1 VSQATLSGGCLC
13 GMVKYEV
20 SGDANRFYHC
30 HCHRCRK
37 ATGTGHAT
45 NLILQPGRVTWVE
58 GEALLGRYKVPEAE
72 RFFTCFCSNCG
83 SPLPRVVPE
92 LELVVVPAGS
102 LDSAPPVAPQAR
114 IFWDSRADWSC
125 AAGDLPVFAEYPPGR

>member
-1 VSQATLSGGCLC
+1 MSQTTLHGGCLC
-13 GMVKYEV
+13 GSVQYEV

-37 ATGTGHAT
+37 ASGTGHAT
-45 NLILQPGRVTWVE
+45 NLILQPGTVTWVA
-58 GEALLGRYKVPEAE
+58 GEALLRRYKVPEAE

-92 LELVVVPAGS
+92 LELVVIPAGS
-102 LDSAPPVAPQAR
+102 LDSAKVRDAALAL
-114 IFWDSRADWSC
+114 RAGGVGYYRKSDFVHV
-125 AAGDLPVFAEYPPGR
+125 DTGRVRHW